1 MEGMIQTKKI
11 FRTYSELSLL
21 KSFEERYEYLRI
33 GGRVGESTF
42 GFDRYLN
49 QQLYRSNEWKSIR
62 NEVIIRDNGNDLGIE
77 GLEIKK
83 AIYVHHMNPI
93 IVKDLLDD
101 IDKVLDPEF
110 LICTSFKTHEAIHFG
125 DKTKLPEYFPLERKP
140 GDTTLW

>member
-1 MEGMIQTKKI
+1 MTKT
-11 FRTYSELSLL
+11 FRTYSELKKL
-21 KSFEERYEYLRI
+21 KTFKDRYEYLRI

-49 QQLYRSNEWKSIR
+49 QRFYHSDEWKSVR
-62 NEVIIRDNGNDLGIE
+62 NEIIIRDDGNDLGIE

-83 AIYVHHMNPI
+83 AIYIHHMNPI
-93 IVKDLLDD
+93 MVKDLLDD
-101 IDKVLDPEF
+101 IDKVLNPEF

-125 DKTKLPEYFPLERKP
+125 DETKLPEYFPVERKP